1 MKHADKHY
9 EAQLSEINE
18 SLVKMGSI
26 LEQQFAGSLQVLNTR
41 DAKLAQTILDND
53 HEINELNHSISDHI
67 FQIIAMRQ
75 PMADDLRFLFCTI
88 KIIRDLERIGDHITT
103 VAKKAHRVSGN
114 IPPSLI
120 AKLSELGQNAAVMTH
135 DALNCLFD
143 RKLAEADVIADR
155 DNLIDKLHSEFISD
169 VLAYMK
175 DNDDFIPDS
184 LALIQMSKGI
194 ERIGDYITNI
204 MEEVHFL
211 IEGKYVS

>member
-9 EAQLSEINE
+9 EAQLIEINE

-26 LEQQFAGSLQVLNTR
+26 LEQQFAGSLQVLKTR

-103 VAKKAHRVSGN
+103 VAKKAHRISGN
-114 IPPSLI
+114 IPASLI
-120 AKLSELGQNAAVMTH
+120 EKLSELGKNASVMTH

-175 DNDDFIPDS
+175 DNDDFISDS

>member
-9 EAQLSEINE
+9 EAQLIEINE

-26 LEQQFAGSLQVLNTR
+26 LEQQFAGSLQVLKTR

-103 VAKKAHRVSGN
+103 VAKKAHRISGN
-114 IPPSLI
+114 IPEP
-120 AKLSELGQNAAVMTH
+120 
-135 DALNCLFD
+135 
-143 RKLAEADVIADR
+143 
-155 DNLIDKLHSEFISD
+155 
-169 VLAYMK
+169 
-175 DNDDFIPDS
+175 
-184 LALIQMSKGI
+184 KG
-194 ERIGDYITNI
+194 ESVTKSR
-204 MEEVHFL
+204 
-211 IEGKYVS
+211 

>member
-9 EAQLSEINE
+9 EAQLIEINE

-26 LEQQFAGSLQVLNTR
+26 LEQQFSGSLQVLKTR

-103 VAKKAHRVSGN
+103 VAKKAHRISGN

-120 AKLSELGQNAAVMTH
+120 AKLSELGQNASVMTH

>member
-9 EAQLSEINE
+9 EAQLIEINE

-26 LEQQFAGSLQVLNTR
+26 LEQQFAGSLQVLKTR

-120 AKLSELGQNAAVMTH
+120 AKLSELGKNASVMTH

>member
-1 MKHADKHY
+1 MKHADKYY

-26 LEQQFAGSLQVLNTR
+26 LEQQFSGSLQVLKTR

-120 AKLSELGQNAAVMTH
+120 AKLSELGQNASVMTH

>member
-26 LEQQFAGSLQVLNTR
+26 LEQQFSGSLQVLKTR

-88 KIIRDLERIGDHITT
+88 KIIRDLEIIGDHITT

-114 IPPSLI
+114 IPPALI
-120 AKLSELGQNAAVMTH
+120 EKLSELGKNASVMTH